1 MDINEVAH
9 ALGKFP
15 RCPLLGDLHLAPR
28 SVRIEEDKQINR
40 AAELFAALRSGD
52 LEVDR

>member
-1 MDINEVAH
+1 MDINKVAH

-28 SVRIEEDKQINR
+28 SVRIE
-40 AAELFAALRSGD
+40 
-52 LEVDR
+52 

>member
-28 SVRIEEDKQINR
+28 SVRIEEDKQIKEPLNKSVSTR
-40 AAELFAALRSGD
+40 LRDD
-52 LEVDR
+52 L